1 MCYYFIIGG
10 ETVNIG
16 YRIKQIRKALDLTQT
31 EFADRIGSVQNT
43 VTGYE
48 SGRRNPSTPVI
59 SLICR
64 EFGVNEQWLRDGVG
78 EMFAPAA
85 TSALDALAQEQ
96 NLTHGEYILIE
107 KLLHLKPEVRQGILD
122 YIMEVA
128 AAVNS
133 NDLPT
138 SVPDAQEMSEAELHA
153 ELDRQLG
160 IEKEAGEMSE
170 VS

>member
-1 MCYYFIIGG
+1 MN
-10 ETVNIG
+10 E
-16 YRIKQIRKALDLTQT
+16 RIKKLRKHLDLTQQ
-31 EFADRIGSVQNT
+31 EFADRIGVKRNTIANYEIGRNVPIDSVL
-43 VTGYE
+43 
-48 SGRRNPSTPVI
+48 
-59 SLICR
+59 SLIVR
-64 EFGVNEQWLRDGVG
+64 EFHVSEAWLRSGDG

-96 NLTHGEYILIE
+96 KLTHGEYILIE
-107 KLLHLKPEVRQGILD
+107 KLLSLNPEVRQGILD

-133 NDLPT
+133 NAVPT
-138 SVPDAQEMSEAELHA
+138 SAPAEREMSAAELHA

-160 IEKEAGEMSE
+160 IEKEAEEKSE

>member
-1 MCYYFIIGG
+1 M
-10 ETVNIG
+10 NIG

-48 SGRRNPSTPVI
+48 SGRRNPSAPVI

-78 EMFAPAA
+78 EMFAPAT

-133 NDLPT
+133 NDVPT
-138 SVPDAQEMSEAELHA
+138 RVPDAQEMSEAELHA
-153 ELDRQLG
+153 ELDRQIG
-160 IEKEAGEMSE
+160 MEKEAEEKSE

>member
-1 MCYYFIIGG
+1 MN
-10 ETVNIG
+10 E
-16 YRIKQIRKALDLTQT
+16 RIKKLRKHLDLTQQ
-31 EFADRIGSVQNT
+31 EFADRIGVKRNTIANYEIGRNVPIDSVL
-43 VTGYE
+43 
-48 SGRRNPSTPVI
+48 
-59 SLICR
+59 SLIVR
-64 EFGVNEQWLRDGVG
+64 EFHVSEAWLRSGEG

-107 KLLHLKPEVRQGILD
+107 KLLHLKPEVRKGILD

-133 NDLPT
+133 NDVPT
-138 SVPDAQEMSEAELHA
+138 RVPDAQEMSEAELHA
-153 ELDRQLG
+153 ELDRQIG
-160 IEKEAGEMSE
+160 MEKEAGEKSE

>member
-1 MCYYFIIGG
+1 MTIG
-10 ETVNIG
+10 E
-16 YRIKQIRKALDLTQT
+16 RIRQVRKFKDLTQKK
-31 EFADRIGSVQNT
+31 FADSLGMKQNT
-43 VTGYE
+43 VATYE
-48 SGRRNPSTPVI
+48 MGRTNPSDPAI
-59 SLICR
+59 KSICR
-64 EFGVNEQWLRDGVG
+64 EFGVNEEWLRSGEG
-78 EMFAPAA
+78 EMFAPDA

-96 NLTHGEYILIE
+96 KLTHGEYILIE
-107 KLLHLKPEVRQGILD
+107 KLLSLKPEVRQGILD

-133 NDLPT
+133 NDVPT

>member
-1 MCYYFIIGG
+1 MN
-10 ETVNIG
+10 E
-16 YRIKQIRKALDLTQT
+16 RIKKLRRHLDLTQQ
-31 EFADRIGSVQNT
+31 EFADRIGVKRNTIANYEIGRNVPIDSVLA
-43 VTGYE
+43 
-48 SGRRNPSTPVI
+48 
-59 SLICR
+59 LIVR
-64 EFGVNEQWLRDGVG
+64 EFHVSEAWLRSGEG

-96 NLTHGEYILIE
+96 KLTHGEYILIE

-133 NDLPT
+133 DD
-138 SVPDAQEMSEAELHA
+138 VPANAPAAPGMSAA

-160 IEKEAGEMSE
+160 MEKEAEAKSE

>member
-1 MCYYFIIGG
+1 M
-10 ETVNIG
+10 NIG

-48 SGRRNPSTPVI
+48 SGRRNPSAPVI

-133 NDLPT
+133 NDVPT
-138 SVPDAQEMSEAELHA
+138 SVPDAQEMSESELHA

-160 IEKEAGEMSE
+160 MEEEAEAKSE

>member
-1 MCYYFIIGG
+1 MKDRLKKLRRELG
-10 ETVNIG
+10 
-16 YRIKQIRKALDLTQT
+16 LTQT
-31 EFADRIGSVQNT
+31 EFAARIGSAQNT
-43 VTGYE
+43 ITGYE
-48 SGRRNPSTPVI
+48 NGRREPSSQVI
-59 SLICR
+59 ALICK
-64 EFGVNEQWLRDGVG
+64 EFHANEQWLRDGVG
-78 EMFAPAA
+78 EMFAPAP

-96 NLTHGEYILIE
+96 KLTHGEYILIE

-133 NDLPT
+133 DD
-138 SVPDAQEMSEAELHA
+138 VPANAPAAPGMSASELHA

-160 IEKEAGEMSE
+160 MEKEAEARSE

>member
-1 MCYYFIIGG
+1 MN
-10 ETVNIG
+10 E
-16 YRIKQIRKALDLTQT
+16 RIKKLRKHLDLTQQ
-31 EFADRIGSVQNT
+31 EFADRIGVKRNTIANYEIGRNVPIDSVL
-43 VTGYE
+43 
-48 SGRRNPSTPVI
+48 
-59 SLICR
+59 SLIVR
-64 EFGVNEQWLRDGVG
+64 EFHVSEAWLRSGEG
-78 EMFAPAA
+78 EMFSPSA
-85 TSALDALAQEQ
+85 TSALDNLAQEH

-107 KLLHLKPEVRQGILD
+107 KLLSLNPEVRQGILD

-133 NDLPT
+133 NDVPT

>member
-1 MCYYFIIGG
+1 MN
-10 ETVNIG
+10 E
-16 YRIKQIRKALDLTQT
+16 RIKKLRRHLDLTQQ
-31 EFADRIGSVQNT
+31 EFADRIGVKRNTIANYEIGRNVPIDSVLA
-43 VTGYE
+43 
-48 SGRRNPSTPVI
+48 
-59 SLICR
+59 LIVR
-64 EFGVNEQWLRDGVG
+64 EFHVSEAWLRSGEG

-96 NLTHGEYILIE
+96 KLTHGEYILIE

-133 NDLPT
+133 DD
-138 SVPDAQEMSEAELHA
+138 VPANAPAAPGLSAAELPA

-160 IEKEAGEMSE
+160 MEKEAEAKSE

>member
-1 MCYYFIIGG
+1 MN
-10 ETVNIG
+10 E
-16 YRIKQIRKALDLTQT
+16 RIKKLRKHLDLTQQ
-31 EFADRIGSVQNT
+31 EFADRIGVKRNTIANYEIGRNVPIDSVL
-43 VTGYE
+43 
-48 SGRRNPSTPVI
+48 
-59 SLICR
+59 SLIVR
-64 EFGVNEQWLRDGVG
+64 EFHVSEAWLRSGEG

-85 TSALDALAQEQ
+85 TSALDNLAQEH

-107 KLLHLKPEVRQGILD
+107 KLLNLKPEVRQGILD

-128 AAVNS
+128 SAVNS
-133 NDLPT
+133 NDVQT